1 MHKAKPK
8 HWSHVE
14 RHRNAMNPS
23 THAWLTHLGE
33 QAEHARLP
41 HLDLLVDASNL
52 EYPLLSRLAEAETAP
67 EVARL
72 LDGTPEEAI
81 AAKGPL
87 LLRLRVDQLGR
98 QPWLDEL
105 LASRNAHQHLL
116 VLLSPWPFTQLAS
129 HLRHCTQA
137 EWNDGRGSGLL
148 RFYDPRMLVPTSE
161 ALDPQQLWF
170 HAPVIAW
177 HWLDRDRQP
186 RSLPGN
192 LRLPTEL
199 PSPLPILRLTR
210 TQMASL
216 LAWSAAEDYR
226 RSWGVQPQDYGLAQ
240 QEPLLR
246 HLMHGQLAANREGLR
261 DLDQRDAF
269 IRAWLA
275 RNSPVA
281 PPEEAE
287 VWV

>member
-1 MHKAKPK
+1 MKT
-8 HWSHVE
+8 
-14 RHRNAMNPS
+14 M

-33 QAEHARLP
+33 QAEHARLQ

-52 EYPLLSRLAEAETAP
+52 DYPLLAHLNESDQRP
-67 EVARL
+67 DVAKL

-87 LLRLRVDQLGR
+87 LIRVSLDQLEH
-98 QPWLDEL
+98 QAWLDGL
-105 LASRNAHQHLL
+105 LASKNAHQHLL
-116 VLLSPWPFTQLAS
+116 ALLSPWPFTQLAG

-161 ALDPQQLWF
+161 ALDPHQIWF
-170 HAPVIAW
+170 HAPIIAW
-177 HWLDRDRQP
+177 HWRDRDRQP

-192 LRLPTEL
+192 LMRPAEL
-199 PSPLPILRLTR
+199 PSPLPVLQLTR
-210 TQMASL
+210 AQMAGL

-226 RSWGVQPQDYGLAQ
+226 RSWGVQPQDYGMAQ
-240 QEPLLR
+240 QEPLMR
-246 HLMHGQLAANREGLR
+246 HLMHGQLAANREGLY
-261 DLDQRDAF
+261 DLDQRDTF

-275 RNSPVA
+275 KNSPVA
-281 PPEEAE
+281 PPEETAE
-287 VWV
+287 VWA